1 MLKRVFFSITNHFE
15 RLVLF
20 LFTVFV
26 FICLICGGLYHGDVD
41 QTTYSEAIDYTFNNP
56 LILRWLILW
65 LVAFF
70 LILNLKI
77 WDNRKHCI
85 VLVFCCA
92 FFVTVISLFF
102 CIWNGYTPV
111 SDQEQMWEGGIQLV
125 YGDSAAFNAKYFDQ
139 YHNQCGASILA
150 SFLIRLTGS
159 RSYMSWRALNCLC
172 AGTNIF
178 GISYLT
184 WILSKDNRMTMVST
198 ILTTC
203 FIPYILYSALVY
215 GTLISLSFT
224 IWSFVAAIRY
234 LESGHKVDLIFSVI
248 LCALANATYSGT
260 TIATVALTLTY
271 LMRAGAE
278 IRAGGKWIKFLL
290 SSIVTILICVIC
302 LSATEKYFYSHTGIS
317 DQQGIPAT
325 AYIYMGITSDDEHSV
340 CGPGTYN
347 SENVNIYIENNRNSA
362 QTREAANKEIKK
374 ALLEY
379 LNGKRNL
386 SFFAEKVRN
395 QWADPWFSS
404 LIMVINY
411 YDIDRPL
418 MDSFRDFLASGLI
431 GKIQTLLTSHVI
443 VIYTF
448 SALYALK
455 IICGKQKEAKKDGC
469 SENYLIYI
477 YFVGGFI
484 FYLFWESKAR
494 YCLPYFTMLLPLA
507 SIEIVKCNYCL
518 RELLKGCV
526 KLKNKAIHVENQ
538 RGKI

>member
-1 MLKRVFFSITNHFE
+1 MLRRALGSITNHVE

-20 LFTVFV
+20 LFMFFV

-41 QTTYSEAIDYTFNNP
+41 QTTYSEAIDYTFNSP
-56 LILRWLILW
+56 LIFRWLILW

-70 LILNLKI
+70 LIINLRI
-77 WDNRKHCI
+77 WDNRKQCI
-85 VLVFCCA
+85 AFAFFCA
-92 FFVTVISLFF
+92 IFVTVISLLF

-125 YGDSAAFNAKYFDQ
+125 YGDSTAFNARYFDQ
-139 YHNQCGASILA
+139 YHNQCGAAILA

-159 RSYMSWRALNCLC
+159 RSYMSWRVLNCLC
-172 AGTNIF
+172 AGTNVL

-184 WILSKDNRMTMVST
+184 WVLSKDNRMTMVST

-203 FIPYILYSALVY
+203 FIPFILYSALVY

-224 IWSFVAAIRY
+224 IWSFAAAFRY
-234 LESGHKVDLIFSVI
+234 LESGYKVDFIFSVI
-248 LCALANATYSGT
+248 LCALANTTYSGT
-260 TIATVALTLTY
+260 IIATAALTLTY
-271 LMRAGAE
+271 LMRAGVE
-278 IRAGGKWIKFLL
+278 IKTGGKWIKFLL
-290 SSIVTILICVIC
+290 SAVVTILICGIF
-302 LSATEKYFYSHTGIS
+302 LSTTEKYFYSHTGIS
-317 DQQGIPAT
+317 DQQGIPAA

-418 MDSFRDFLASGLI
+418 MDSFKVFLDSGLI
-431 GKIQTLLTSHVI
+431 GKIQTFLTSYII
-443 VIYTF
+443 VTYTF

-455 IICGKQKEAKKDGC
+455 TFFSKRHKAKKVR
-469 SENYLIYI
+469 SENHLIYL

-494 YCLPYFTMLLPLA
+494 YCLPYFTMLLPFA
-507 SIEIVKCNYCL
+507 SIEIVKFNGCL
-518 RELLKGCV
+518 QERLKGCV
-526 KLKNKAIHVENQ
+526 ILKNKPF
-538 RGKI
+538 GD